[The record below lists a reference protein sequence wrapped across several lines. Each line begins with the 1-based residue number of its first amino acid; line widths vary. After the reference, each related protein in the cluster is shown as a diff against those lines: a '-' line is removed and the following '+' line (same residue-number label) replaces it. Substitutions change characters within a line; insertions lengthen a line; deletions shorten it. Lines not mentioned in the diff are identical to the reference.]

1 MVFLLLDKWGGDMFN
16 KVFFSISL
24 VVFLSACSSVQ
35 TMATTEKAQVIPAA
49 SLNVERDIA
58 PCRNGFD
65 EVNVCQL
72 LS

>member
-1 MVFLLLDKWGGDMFN
+1 MFN
-16 KVFFSISL
+16 KVFFTISL

-35 TMATTEKAQVIPAA
+35 TTATTEKAQVIPAA

>member
-1 MVFLLLDKWGGDMFN
+1 MFN

-35 TMATTEKAQVIPAA
+35 TAATTGKAQVIPAA

>member
-1 MVFLLLDKWGGDMFN
+1 MFN

-24 VVFLSACSSVQ
+24 VVFLSESSSVQ
-35 TMATTEKAQVIPAA
+35 TAATTEKAQVIPAA

>member
-1 MVFLLLDKWGGDMFN
+1 MFN

-35 TMATTEKAQVIPAA
+35 TTATTEKAQVIPAA

-65 EVNVCQL
+65 EVNVCQS

>member
-1 MVFLLLDKWGGDMFN
+1 MRGDMFN

-24 VVFLSACSSVQ
+24 VFFLSACSSVQ
-35 TMATTEKAQVIPAA
+35 TVVTTEKAQVIPAA

>member
-1 MVFLLLDKWGGDMFN
+1 MFN

-24 VVFLSACSSVQ
+24 VVFLSASSSVQ
-35 TMATTEKAQVIPAA
+35 TAATTEKAQVIPAA

>member
-1 MVFLLLDKWGGDMFN
+1 MFN

-35 TMATTEKAQVIPAA
+35 TAATTEKAQAVPAA

>member
-1 MVFLLLDKWGGDMFN
+1 MFN
-16 KVFFSISL
+16 KMFFSISL

-35 TMATTEKAQVIPAA
+35 TTATTEKAQVIPAA

>member
-1 MVFLLLDKWGGDMFN
+1 MFN
-16 KVFFSISL
+16 KVFFSISM

-35 TMATTEKAQVIPAA
+35 TTATTEKAQVIPAA
-49 SLNVERDIA
+49 SFNVERDIA

>member
-1 MVFLLLDKWGGDMFN
+1 MFN

-35 TMATTEKAQVIPAA
+35 TTATTEKAQVIPAA
-49 SLNVERDIA
+49 SLSVERDIA

>member
-1 MVFLLLDKWGGDMFN
+1 MFN

-35 TMATTEKAQVIPAA
+35 TMATTEKTQMIPAA

>member
-1 MVFLLLDKWGGDMFN
+1 MFN

-35 TMATTEKAQVIPAA
+35 TTAKTEKAQVIPAA

>member
-1 MVFLLLDKWGGDMFN
+1 MFN

-24 VVFLSACSSVQ
+24 MVFLSACSSVQ
-35 TMATTEKAQVIPAA
+35 TTATTEKAQLIPVA
-49 SLNVERDIA
+49 SLNIERDIA